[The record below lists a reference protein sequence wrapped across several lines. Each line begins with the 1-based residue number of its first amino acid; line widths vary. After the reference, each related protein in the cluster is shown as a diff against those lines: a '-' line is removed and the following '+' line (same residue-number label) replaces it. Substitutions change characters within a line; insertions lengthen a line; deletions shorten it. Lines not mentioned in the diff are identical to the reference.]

1 MDIFEKCYAPSLAK
15 ELKEAGV
22 YPYFTR
28 CNPGRTWRC
37 RWRASAGSCWAPTT
51 IWA

>member
-22 YPYFTR
+22 YPYFHALQSR
-28 CNPGRTWRC
+28 QRC